1 MTTGSGL
8 ATPQFTGKTGYCV
21 ASLTAIAIIYFL
33 GLITLLHHPS
43 MIAPEPALHLE
54 AAKLIAAGKVP
65 YRDFFCLSSP
75 LLLYGSLIPLL
86 LAQVLHCAPSF
97 IFNVIAWLAC
107 LASTLACAKILLPRT
122 HHREW
127 HCFPPF
133 LLGLTLTNVILLFQL
148 GLSEHIFIIL
158 IMPYLLIRWLRCNGY
173 SISKREAVVSGFFGG
188 IAISMNYLFT
198 VCLIAVES
206 LWLSTRLKLRSLI
219 APEVGVCLITILVY
233 DLFLVLSPDPF
244 TGAYLATAA
253 PLFASTTDFYDMS
266 MYGFGSVPDR
276 RDIFYAG
283 SAAMLFALPA
293 LRRSTLSLMLIVLFW
308 ASFWLY
314 LNQPTGMTHT
324 AIPMIASATLLWAVN
339 MGTVG
344 AAIHRLKIWRGL
356 QNKVYRA
363 RVSAG
368 LIYSS
373 TVLFSIGTIV
383 ILNFLQVRI
392 SGSLPLITDD
402 TPGERPI
409 PADCASWVAK
419 YSEKGDE
426 VLFLTDDLLPAYPL
440 LLQMDRKPSGY
451 FLETTFL
458 PLLDPE
464 HQLKQDPKQN
474 RLLSEKFYNRLKED
488 LMSHRPKMI
497 FLHDGAMHDLLA
509 RNKVMGTI
517 EKFYRYKGGAQL
529 KKFNDSN
536 LEPLEYHGNQY
547 NLTVYVPKDTAK
559 LK

>member
-21 ASLTAIAIIYFL
+21 ASLTAIATIYFL
-33 GLITLLHHPS
+33 GLLTLLHHPS

-173 SISKREAVVSGFFGG
+173 SISKREAIVSGVFGG
-188 IAISMNYLFT
+188 IAIALNYLFA
-198 VCLIAVES
+198 VFLIVLEG
-206 LWLSTRLKLRSLI
+206 LWLSTSLNVRSLI
-219 APEVGVCLITILVY
+219 APEVGAGLITVLAY
-233 DLFLVLSPDPF
+233 DLFLILSPDPF
-244 TGAYLATAA
+244 TAAYLATAA
-253 PLFASTTDFYDMS
+253 PLFASTTDFYDMC

-283 SAAMLFALPA
+283 SAAVLLALLF
-293 LRRSTLSLMLIVLFW
+293 RRSSMSLMLIVMFW
-308 ASFWLY
+308 AGFWFY
-314 LNQPTGMTHT
+314 LDQPSGMTHT
-324 AIPMIASATLLWAVN
+324 AIPMIATATLLWMVN
-339 MGTVG
+339 LGTVG
-344 AAIHRLKIWRGL
+344 AALHRLKIWRGQRRQL
-356 QNKVYRA
+356 TRVRA
-363 RVSAG
+363 NFG
-368 LIYSS
+368 LLYSS
-373 TVLFSIGTIV
+373 IALFLIGSIVVLNVLQLRINGT
-383 ILNFLQVRI
+383 
-392 SGSLPLITDD
+392 LPTITDD

-409 PADCASWVAK
+409 PADSASWVAK

-426 VLFLTDDLLPAYPL
+426 ILFLTDDLLPAYPL

-451 FLETTFL
+451 CLEASFM
-458 PLLDPE
+458 PLLNPE
-464 HQLKQDPKQN
+464 HQLKQDPKKN
-474 RLLSEKFYNRLKED
+474 SLLAEKFYSRINED
-488 LMSHRPKMI
+488 IENHKPKMI
-497 FLHDGAMHDLLA
+497 FVHDGAMHDLLA
-509 RNKVMGTI
+509 SHKITNTI
-517 EKFYRYKGGAQL
+517 EKYYVYKGGARL
-529 KKFNDSN
+529 KKFEDTN

-547 NLTVYVPKDTAK
+547 NLTVYTPRDTTK
-559 LK
+559 